1 MIVPILVKAGGA
13 EDFIGFIFFVIVIS
27 VVNRLKKAAEQRTG
41 EQKQRKGGQYAAPR
55 QELQNFLKGLQE
67 QTTGTPAVVPPPAP
81 ARRALAPSDPPQVS
95 RQPVPAAVAP
105 TQRRAPESVPQ
116 RSTVQGRRR
125 AACANAVAWLKH
137 DGDSLR
143 RAIIAREV
151 LGPPVALSET
161 QGR

>member
-1 MIVPILVKAGGA
+1 MIVPILVKASGA
-13 EDFIGFIFFVIVIS
+13 EDFIGFIVFVIVIS

-41 EQKQRKGGQYAAPR
+41 EQKQKKGGQYAAPR

-67 QTTGTPAVVPPPAP
+67 QTTGTPAVPPPAP
-81 ARRALAPSDPPQVS
+81 ARRAPVPRPPQVS
-95 RQPVPAAVAP
+95 RQPIPAAVATTP
-105 TQRRAPESVPQ
+105 RRAPESVPQ

-125 AACANAVAWLKH
+125 AACDNAVSWLKH
-137 DGDSLR
+137 DGGTLR